1 MIKRY
6 NPTLFLVLILLLISG
21 MYSCSNELPE
31 TKEEVEEPYLLAFS
45 LLQGLNPSQ
54 LIDDVEGTVVDDSI
68 VECWI
73 PYIIKD
79 KKLKPSIVVTGDGL
93 LLLDG
98 ALYNEDVVDFSKPVE
113 LSIVGERCEKTYKVY
128 VHTYTSLPILW
139 IETEK
144 RAPIISKEEYINA
157 HFRLEEGVV
166 TRAPGDV
173 IDKEIKIRGRGNH
186 TWKVEPKKPYKV
198 KFSEKVSLFDDPE
211 DKTWALLANYYDKTM
226 LRNALVFYLGRLSAI
241 DYTPRSHFVELFLN
255 GRYDGTYQ
263 LTENLK
269 VSSNRVQGIL
279 LEVDRYATQ
288 EEDARYFNTPH
299 LEFPVNIKDPDVE
312 YDDETFNYV
321 KDLVLKAENAIFSE
335 DFTDPV
341 KGWKAFFDVESLVDW
356 YIITELAKDA
366 EAIYMLCHMTID
378 NCGKINMGPL
388 WDYDMCFGNYTSA
401 TYAGCE
407 QPQGFWLKETPWFKR
422 LFEDPYFSLKVKDRV
437 AYFWQKKEDMLYYI
451 NNNASYLK
459 YSASENNN
467 RWNILYH
474 PDQYYPREYD
484 IWGSYDNEVQNLK
497 QWFVDRIDWMYSAL

>member
-1 MIKRY
+1 MKK
-6 NPTLFLVLILLLISG
+6 NLSVLLFFALLSG
-21 MYSCSNELPE
+21 ALSCS
-31 TKEEVEEPYLLAFS
+31 KEVEVLEDKEKVSPRLVSFS
-45 LLQGLNPSQ
+45 LLQENNPSL
-54 LIDDVEGTVVDDSI
+54 LIDDVESKIIGDSI
-68 VECWI
+68 VEIRI
-73 PYIIKD
+73 PYILKS
-79 KKLKPSIVVTGDGL
+79 KELKPAVEATGGGIFFDGNPYIEGSSI
-93 LLLDG
+93 
-98 ALYNEDVVDFSKPVE
+98 DFSRPID
-113 LSIVGERCEKTYKVY
+113 LTIVGNDLEKKYTVL
-128 VHTYTSLPILW
+128 VHTYTGLPILW
-139 IETEK
+139 IETEN
-144 RAPIISKEEYINA
+144 RAPIVSKEEYINA
-157 HFRLEEGVV
+157 HFRLEEGIV

-173 IDKEIKIRGRGNH
+173 IDKVIKIRGRGNH
-186 TWKVEPKKPYKV
+186 TWEVEPKKPYKI
-198 KFSEKVSLFDDPE
+198 KFSERVSLFDDPE

-226 LRNALVFYLGRLSAI
+226 LRNALVFYLGQISAI

-312 YDDETFNYV
+312 YNDETFNYV
-321 KDLVLKAENAIFSE
+321 KDLVLKAENAIFSD

-341 KGWKAFFDVESLVDW
+341 KGWKAYFDVESLADW
-356 YIITELAKDA
+356 FIITELAKDA
-366 EAIYMLCHMTID
+366 EAIHMLCHMTID
-378 NCGKINMGPL
+378 NKGMIKMGPL

-407 QPQGFWLKETPWFKR
+407 QPQGFWLKESAWFKR
-422 LFEDPYFSLKVKDRV
+422 LFEDPSFVAKVKDRV
-437 AYFWQKKEDMLYYI
+437 AFFWQNKESVLSFI
-451 NNNASYLK
+451 NDKASYLK

-467 RWNILYH
+467 RWDVLYH

-497 QWFVDRIDWMYSAL
+497 YWFEKRIDWMYSVL